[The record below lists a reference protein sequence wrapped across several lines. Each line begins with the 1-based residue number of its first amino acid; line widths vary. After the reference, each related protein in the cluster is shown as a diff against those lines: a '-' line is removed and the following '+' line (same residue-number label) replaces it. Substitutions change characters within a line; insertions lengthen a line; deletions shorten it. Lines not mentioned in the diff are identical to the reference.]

1 MIEHSLEDRVNADKS
16 ELTELASELREG
28 KEVSADDYF
37 CAFSYE
43 NPDILYTRLSPNVEY
58 NFAEGKLYGAWGS
71 HRAEAALNAGDVATL
86 NEYSD
91 QLFMEMG
98 AKR

>member
-1 MIEHSLEDRVNADKS
+1 MSEHSLEERINTDKS
-16 ELTELASELREG
+16 ELIELASALREG
-28 KEVSADDYF
+28 KEVSAGDYF
-37 CAFSYE
+37 CAFNYE

-58 NFAEGKLYGAWGS
+58 NFAEGKLYGVWGS
-71 HRAEAALNAGDVATL
+71 QRAEVALDAGDVATL

-98 AKR
+98 AER